1 MTAPDW
7 GHQDT
12 RITTDIYSVELM
24 TYGDRARTARRII
37 QMTIKEIAEA
47 VGKGE
52 SSVRRWVVKASATM
66 ADLSTKVADAQKSNV
81 AAEFDL
87 EETIA
92 IIKSGLGVN
101 ASEMFRQ
108 NAASAPVSYQPHTD
122 IDKLVALVE
131 TLVKTV
137 TSMSYQQESHVIPS
151 GNQLRIEAPKK
162 TTRAELN
169 QLVRKYATNVLA
181 GDFSAAWRNLYSE
194 ILYRLSRNITL
205 CAKNSRMSPIE
216 YLEQENL
223 LEPSCLIVVE
233 LLGEGNV

>member
-1 MTAPDW
+1 
-7 GHQDT
+7 
-12 RITTDIYSVELM
+12 M
-24 TYGDRARTARRII
+24 TYGHRARTAQRIK
-37 QMTIKEIAEA
+37 QMTIKEIAKA
-47 VGKGE
+47 VGKDDR
-52 SSVRRWVVKASATM
+52 SVRRWAAKLSGNMSNIQDKLSNALKTKEPADFDFDETM
-66 ADLSTKVADAQKSNV
+66 AIIEKGMGKN
-81 AAEFDL
+81 AAY
-87 EETIA
+87 
-92 IIKSGLGVN
+92 
-101 ASEMFRQ
+101 MFRQ
-108 NAASAPVSYQPHTD
+108 NAESRQPVSGGIDY
-122 IDKLVALVE
+122 DKLAQVVAVAVATAISATRSPE
-131 TLVKTV
+131 KP
-137 TSMSYQQESHVIPS
+137 QQL
-151 GNQLRIEAPKK
+151 QLEAPKK